1 MKPRI
6 KIILLSAFTLFFIS
20 CMNKEKHKSVQIDHN
35 PDFPSSFVEKR
46 NIEVMLPPGY
56 PEKNKSYDV
65 LYIHDGQN
73 VFNPETS
80 YGGVAW
86 ELDSVMVSL
95 LKEQEIRPVIV
106 VAIWNTPMRMQ
117 EYMPAKPQEL
127 VNKKA
132 VRKGWEGEILSDN
145 YLRFIVDELKP
156 FIDSAYNTNSGQAH
170 TFIMGSSMG
179 GLISLYALCE
189 YPETFAGAACL
200 STHWPALD
208 GVFLQYVKKNLPDPG
223 NHLIYF
229 DFGTK
234 TLDAGYENYQVK
246 VDSIMKAKG
255 YQSNEEWITR
265 KFEGADHS
273 EKAWKERVHIPLLFL
288 FGREK

>member
-1 MKPRI
+1 
-6 KIILLSAFTLFFIS
+6 
-20 CMNKEKHKSVQIDHN
+20 MNKENQKSVQIDYFH
-35 PDFPSSFVEKR
+35 DFPSAFVEKR

-56 PEKNKSYDV
+56 PQENKSYDV

-73 VFNPETS
+73 VFNAETS

-86 ELDSVMVSL
+86 ELDSVIVSL
-95 LKEQEIRPVIV
+95 LGKEKIRPAIV

-117 EYMPAKPQEL
+117 EYMPAKPQKL

-132 VRKGWEGEILSDN
+132 IRKGWEGEILSDN

-156 FIDSAYNTNSGQAH
+156 FIDSTYNTNPGQPN

-189 YPETFAGAACL
+189 YPDIFAGAACI

-208 GVFLQYVKKNLPDPG
+208 GVLLQYVENYLPVPG
-223 NHLIYF
+223 NHFIYF
-229 DFGTK
+229 DFGTE
-234 TLDAGYENYQVK
+234 TLDAIYETYQVK
-246 VDSIMKAKG
+246 VDSIMKIKG
-255 YQSNEEWITR
+255 YQHNVNWITQ
-265 KFEGADHS
+265 KFAGADHS

-288 FGREK
+288 LGKEK